1 MDKTKKKLLLASM
14 ISAGAAVLTATYRKL
29 QKETIKYIE
38 ITDKKNS
45 KMDQN
50 K

>member
-14 ISAGAAVLTATYRKL
+14 ISAGAALLTATYRKL
-29 QKETIKYIE
+29 QKETIKHIE
-38 ITDKKNS
+38 MTDKKNS

-50 K
+50 R